1 MKEGDSILNFL
12 GPLGQPSEI
21 KNYEKVICI
30 GGGVGVA
37 PIYPIT
43 RALHEAGNQVTS
55 IIGAR
60 NEKMLFYEEEMS
72 SASDDFHIVTDDGTR
87 GKQGMVTDILSDLLE
102 SGEQI
107 DLIFAIGP
115 VPMMR

>member
-1 MKEGDSILNFL
+1 M
-12 GPLGQPSEI
+12 
-21 KNYEKVICI
+21 
-30 GGGVGVA
+30 GVA

-115 VPMMR
+115 VPMMRAVAEQARDYGIKTIVSPLYACKKKP